1 MIKIMILVFTLI
13 MYIVSIV
20 IIKDKKK
27 KISKFITSINN
38 AYIKMGKSSG
48 KIVNVLLAIV
58 VIFIFLRIAIQSYLN
73 IIAKTNEVI
82 SIETIFL
89 TILLLLFTS
98 GFMYFLFGI
107 PLMVLCSVEK
117 LINEIKNTK
126 ISNQF
131 MISFLI
137 LFFYFFF
144 LVIGKAEM
152 IGLGVFIMG
161 GLFISYIIN
170 INLLIKVILNPF
182 CFFTTDENEK
192 NRDKRQVL
200 TVTLTAAFLL
210 LILVILNLFLVVLMI
225 WSIWPNSY
233 YCSVP
238 GASISEFDL
247 FYYTVVSFTTIGYGD
262 IVPSIIQSKIAAVLI
277 AFTSVLCLVIFVG
290 SALSAKDKLYQNNPE
305 D

>member
-1 MIKIMILVFTLI
+1 
-13 MYIVSIV
+13 
-20 IIKDKKK
+20 
-27 KISKFITSINN
+27 
-38 AYIKMGKSSG
+38 
-48 KIVNVLLAIV
+48 
-58 VIFIFLRIAIQSYLN
+58 
-73 IIAKTNEVI
+73 
-82 SIETIFL
+82 
-89 TILLLLFTS
+89 
-98 GFMYFLFGI
+98 
-107 PLMVLCSVEK
+107 
-117 LINEIKNTK
+117 
-126 ISNQF
+126 
-131 MISFLI
+131 
-137 LFFYFFF
+137 
-144 LVIGKAEM
+144 
-152 IGLGVFIMG
+152 MG

-233 YCSVP
+233 YCSVS

-277 AFTSVLCLVIFVG
+277 AFTSVFCLVIFVG